1 MFATLGHGTQ
11 HVGQGIARFR
21 AFFAMKGKK
30 LVPNHPFEI
39 VTRGNK
45 VQCLFLTQSS
55 EFEGVGCKDVMV
67 CGKHATESGKN
78 RPG

>member
-1 MFATLGHGTQ
+1 
-11 HVGQGIARFR
+11 
-21 AFFAMKGKK
+21 MKGEK

-45 VQCLFLTQSS
+45 VICLFLTQSS
-55 EFEGVGCKDVMV
+55 EFDGVGCKDVMV
-67 CGKHATESGKN
+67 FGKHATESSKN

>member
-1 MFATLGHGTQ
+1 
-11 HVGQGIARFR
+11 
-21 AFFAMKGKK
+21 MKGKK
-30 LVPNHPFEI
+30 LVPNHPFET

-45 VQCLFLTQSS
+45 VKCLQSS